1 IPARLRAAADRSSV
15 HVCMLRS
22 HGVQRTH
29 ESGAAFRRRSPAD
42 HRRRRRRSFGNSTC
56 AFAVS
61 VAADR
66 RRSRQEQVEHRARSR
81 RGIGNTSRP
90 AADDTTA
97 RRRRRSPRGPQGRP
111 HPRPCRPASMKA
123 NRPNTAKPAQPVQAV
138 SDPDFKF
145 PSFFAMWRDWIV
157 KSEQQW
163 SENVSN
169 LLKDE
174 RAASLIGKQV
184 DEARMMHKMYAE
196 MMQSYLAAANL
207 PSRLDLEWLD
217 ERMGRVE

>member
-1 IPARLRAAADRSSV
+1 
-15 HVCMLRS
+15 
-22 HGVQRTH
+22 
-29 ESGAAFRRRSPAD
+29 
-42 HRRRRRRSFGNSTC
+42 
-56 AFAVS
+56 
-61 VAADR
+61 
-66 RRSRQEQVEHRARSR
+66 
-81 RGIGNTSRP
+81 
-90 AADDTTA
+90 
-97 RRRRRSPRGPQGRP
+97 
-111 HPRPCRPASMKA
+111 MKA
-123 NRPNTAKPAQPVQAV
+123 NRPNTAKPAQSVQAV

-145 PSFFAMWRDWIV
+145 PSFFAMWREWIV

-163 SENVSN
+163 SENVSK

-217 ERMGRVE
+217 ERMGRVEDGLAAVQA

>member
-1 IPARLRAAADRSSV
+1 
-15 HVCMLRS
+15 
-22 HGVQRTH
+22 
-29 ESGAAFRRRSPAD
+29 
-42 HRRRRRRSFGNSTC
+42 
-56 AFAVS
+56 
-61 VAADR
+61 
-66 RRSRQEQVEHRARSR
+66 
-81 RGIGNTSRP
+81 
-90 AADDTTA
+90 
-97 RRRRRSPRGPQGRP
+97 
-111 HPRPCRPASMKA
+111 MKA
-123 NRPNTAKPAQPVQAV
+123 NRPNTAKPAQPVHAV

-163 SENVSN
+163 SENVSK

-217 ERMGRVE
+217 ERMGRVEDGLAAVQAELVQLRSAVVKAGAASATDAGIVRLPRTRRPSAAKPS